1 MQFLFIFLII
11 FIYRIFELISH
22 YCESN
27 NALIPVAFVLGFYVS
42 LIMSRWWGALNMIP
56 WPDHMAM
63 FVTAN
68 VHDLRVNDN
77 NGRVIRRTMMR
88 YFCLSYVMVMTCIS
102 TPVKKRFPDYTYMV
116 KGGQEAVAVS
126 DPDVAMEGIQKFNQ
140 REEGYTKK

>member
-1 MQFLFIFLII
+1 MIWFLKHLHFILVSFRINYNSWWII
-11 FIYRIFELISH
+11 ICYIIDNYSRACFRIFELISH

-68 VHDLRVNDN
+68 VHDFHVNDN
-77 NGRVIRRTMMR
+77 NGRIIRRTMMR
-88 YFCLSYVMVMTCIS
+88 YLCLSYVMTMTCIS

-116 KGGQEAVAVS
+116 KGGQE
-126 DPDVAMEGIQKFNQ
+126 I
-140 REEGYTKK
+140 